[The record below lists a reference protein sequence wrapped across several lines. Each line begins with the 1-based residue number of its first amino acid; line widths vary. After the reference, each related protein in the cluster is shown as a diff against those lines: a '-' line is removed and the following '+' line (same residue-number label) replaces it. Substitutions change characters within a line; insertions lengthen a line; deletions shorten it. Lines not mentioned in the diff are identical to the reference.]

1 MPHTIVISDGSLPAL
16 VAACLAAEEAREGEA
31 VGLWAVRPLADD
43 GGGAAERAVQAHAE
57 LLGAEIID
65 ADDPSGVPPTPAG
78 GAPTAS
84 GVLLHA
90 ATAAA
95 AAGASRLIWPEVAA
109 GDLERMAREADRALL
124 ISRLVGLDEAAPA
137 RFEIETPLLDL
148 TDEQVAELALDLDAP
163 VWRCWWWSIVRGAEE
178 AEAPVV
184 ALARAQDAR
193 WTGAL
198 RRVGWAEAFERASI
212 TSG

>member
-1 MPHTIVISDGSLPAL
+1 MPQTIVISDGNLPAL
-16 VAACLAAEEAREGEA
+16 VAACLAAEEARERDT
-31 VGLWAVRPLADD
+31 VGLWAVHAAT
-43 GGGAAERAVQAHAE
+43 GGGASHSPVERAIQAHAE
-57 LLGAEIID
+57 LLGAEIIGAGD
-65 ADDPSGVPPTPAG
+65 PAQPSGGDAATPS
-78 GAPTAS
+78 GA
-84 GVLLHA
+84 LLQA

-109 GDLERMAREADRALL
+109 GDLDRMAREADRALL

-184 ALARAQDAR
+184 ALARAQDER